1 MQRDPSMLGAY
12 RRFWRDNP
20 EFVALT
26 YARAASYWDVYYRRT
41 LPLDEYPPHVAM
53 LRVERLVES

>member
-1 MQRDPSMLGAY
+1 MIYAY

-26 YARAASYWDVYYRRT
+26 YARVASYWDACYRRT
-41 LPLDEYPPHVAM
+41 LTLNEYPPHVAM
-53 LRVERLVES
+53 VRVRTLVES